1 MQYRQSG
8 ADGIWVLLDSNNGIM
23 IHIDKVGL
31 RSARESALS
40 DQCIRRTQ
48 GVKLVNTLCLDW
60 DQTGCLKLLIRV
72 FALITSLLVSITMW
86 LKIFGNVL
94 FPSTFQ

>member
-8 ADGIWVLLDSNNGIM
+8 EDGIWVLLDADNGIM
-23 IHIDKVGL
+23 INIDKVGL

-48 GVKLVNTLCLDW
+48 GITKLVNTLRLDW
-60 DQTGCLKLLIRV
+60 DQTGCL
-72 FALITSLLVSITMW
+72 
-86 LKIFGNVL
+86 
-94 FPSTFQ
+94 